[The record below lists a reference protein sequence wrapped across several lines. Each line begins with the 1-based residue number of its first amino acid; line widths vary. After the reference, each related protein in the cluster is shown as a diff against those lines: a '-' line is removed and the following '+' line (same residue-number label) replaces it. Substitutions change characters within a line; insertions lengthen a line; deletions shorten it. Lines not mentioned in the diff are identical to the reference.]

1 MDGADLAPEVTQLK
15 NVRHIKST
23 AINSLNLLNSIR
35 LKENADF
42 GVDLIVSDMNV
53 TPLTLIEILKLFVP
67 LLKTNG
73 RLLATLKFIGT
84 AVDRKDQLLS
94 IESMLQSLQ
103 LINIE
108 FLWLFAN
115 TKSERMFTATKL

>member
-1 MDGADLAPEVTQLK
+1 LATEVKQLE

-23 AINSLNLLNSIR
+23 ALNSLHLLKSTR
-35 LKENADF
+35 LEGNADF
-42 GVDLIVSDMNV
+42 RVDLIVSDMNV
-53 TPLTLIEILKLFVP
+53 TPLTLIEILRLFLP

-84 AVDRKDQLLS
+84 AVDRKDQLQS
-94 IESMLQSLQ
+94 IESILQNLE

-115 TKSERMFTATKL
+115 TKSERMLIATKL